1 MMRVL
6 EKKEEKMKKKSAEKL
21 KKKSAEKMFDDLN
34 LNYDEWSTEED
45 CMPVNFTMGLPLR
58 CF

>member
-1 MMRVL
+1 MVCVL
-6 EKKEEKMKKKSAEKL
+6 EKKEENMKKKSAEKKM

-45 CMPVNFTMGLPLR
+45 CA
-58 CF
+58 C

>member
-1 MMRVL
+1 MVRVL
-6 EKKEEKMKKKSAEKL
+6 EKKEEKMMKKKSAEKM

-45 CMPVNFTMGLPLR
+45 CA
-58 CF
+58 CY

>member
-1 MMRVL
+1 M
-6 EKKEEKMKKKSAEKL
+6 KKKSAEKMKKKSAEKM

-34 LNYDEWSTEED
+34 LGLYAS
-45 CMPVNFTMGLPLR
+45 NFSMVTPLW